1 MNMVIELL
9 MLAGGLALVVKGGEF
24 FVAAA
29 LRIAEFLRLPR
40 VVVGSTL
47 VSLATTTPELAVS
60 VMAGLHGES
69 GLAIG
74 NAVGSCVCN
83 IGLILGVTGLLAT
96 VQVRW
101 RTLRVP
107 FAVMFGLGL
116 ALVVMTL
123 DRTLSLGEGLV
134 LIGLGVGYFVVD
146 FWRHWKDRSG
156 PSDAEAAAIEEDRST
171 ARWGWVRTPTGSA
184 VQFVVGAL
192 IVVAGSR
199 LLVDGA
205 SGVALRLGIPAIV
218 VGLTVVAVGTS
229 LPELVTAITSS
240 RRAVGDL
247 AVGNVLGANI
257 ANLSIIVGTAASIH
271 AVGLD
276 RMTQL
281 ISFPAMMVVMVA
293 LLPLLLSKRGLGRP
307 QGLALLGMYT
317 AYLGGVV
324 GLMLW
329 GTG

>member
-1 MNMVIELL
+1 MLIELL

-29 LRIAEFLRLPR
+29 IRLAEFLRLPR

-47 VSLATTTPELAVS
+47 VSLATTTPELVVS

-96 VQVRW
+96 VRVQF
-101 RTLRVP
+101 RTLLLP
-107 FAVMFGLGL
+107 FAVMLGLGL
-116 ALVVMTL
+116 TLVAMTL
-123 DRTLSLGEGLV
+123 DHTLSSREGLV
-134 LIGLGVGYFVVD
+134 LVALGIGYFVVD
-146 FWRHWKDRSG
+146 FWRHWKDRG
-156 PSDAEAAAIEEDRST
+156 CAVIAQATAIEEDLT
-171 ARWGWVRTPTGSA
+171 VARWGWVRTPTGAA
-184 VQFVVGAL
+184 VQFLVGAL

-240 RRAVGDL
+240 RCAVGDL

-257 ANLSIIVGTAASIH
+257 ANLSIVVGTAAAIH

-281 ISFPAMMVVMVA
+281 ISFPAMIVVMLV
-293 LLPLLLSKRGLGRP
+293 LLPLLLGKRGLGRP
-307 QGLALLGMYT
+307 QGLALLGLYGV
-317 AYLGGVV
+317 YLLGVV
-324 GLMLW
+324 GLTLW
-329 GTG
+329 AAG

>member
-1 MNMVIELL
+1 MLIELL
-9 MLAGGLALVVKGGEF
+9 MLAGGLALVVKGGGF

-29 LRIAEFLRLPR
+29 IRLAEFLRLPR

-47 VSLATTTPELAVS
+47 VSLATTTPELVVS
-60 VMAGLHGES
+60 VTAGLHGES

-83 IGLILGVTGLLAT
+83 LGLILGVTGMLAT
-96 VQVRW
+96 VHVRF
-101 RTLRVP
+101 RTLLLP
-107 FAVMFGLGL
+107 FSVMLGLGL
-116 ALVVMTL
+116 VLVLMTMDHALS
-123 DRTLSLGEGLV
+123 RGEGLV
-134 LIGLGVGYFVVD
+134 LVAVGVGYFIID
-146 FWRHWKDRSG
+146 FWRHWQDRGG
-156 PSDAEAAAIEEDRST
+156 PAGAEATEIEEDRT
-171 ARWGWVRTPTGSA
+171 VARWGWVRTPAGAS
-184 VQFVVGAL
+184 VQFLFGAA

-205 SGVALRLGIPAIV
+205 SGVALRLGIPALV

-257 ANLSIIVGTAASIH
+257 ANLSIIVGTAAAIQ

-281 ISFPAMMVVMVA
+281 ISFPAMIAVMVA

-307 QGLALLGMYT
+307 HGLALLGMYA

-329 GTG
+329 GAG